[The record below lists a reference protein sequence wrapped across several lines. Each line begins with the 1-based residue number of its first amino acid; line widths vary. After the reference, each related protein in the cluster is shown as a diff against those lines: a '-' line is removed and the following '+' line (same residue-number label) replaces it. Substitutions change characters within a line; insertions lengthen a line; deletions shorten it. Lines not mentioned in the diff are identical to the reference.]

1 MLYPEFEEL
10 LQLGYRA
17 SNVNLMSRRKVQ
29 SITSGDHSSPFRG
42 KGLEFE
48 EVREYVAG
56 DDVRN
61 IDWRVTARTGSPHL
75 KLFTEER
82 ERSMIICT
90 DVNLSMRFGTR
101 GTFKSVQAA
110 RAAALLGWAASREH
124 NRIGGSF
131 YGNVPGGMMFVDP
144 SRSRRALWRILKQLC
159 DHEDYHKEPVP
170 LEDHLKY
177 LTKAVPSGALVFI
190 ISDFLTPSKDLKKA
204 LSHLQRCADV
214 VLVSVNDPAD
224 KLLPAIG
231 AVEFSG
237 DTGQRLIVNTSD
249 KKGHISY
256 ERVWTQN
263 RMELESIVAALGL
276 SFIQITTNG
285 DVYKELIGGLKRASR
300 TRKGGSAYGSAGASN
315 KSTDAAASLPT

>member
-29 SITSGDHSSPFRG
+29 SIASGDHRSPFRG

-82 ERSMIICT
+82 ERSIIICT

-144 SRSRRALWRILKQLC
+144 SRSRQALWRILKQLC
-159 DHEDYHKEPVP
+159 DRKDYHKEPVP

-177 LTKAVPSGALVFI
+177 LTKAVPLGALVFI
-190 ISDFLTPSKDLKKA
+190 ISDFLTAPKDLKKA
-204 LSHLQRCADV
+204 LTHLHRRADV

-231 AVEFSG
+231 PVEFSG
-237 DTGQRLIVNTSD
+237 DTGQRLTVDTSD
-249 KKGHISY
+249 TKGHVSY
-256 ERVWTQN
+256 ERAWTQN
-263 RMELESIVAALGL
+263 RMELDAIIASLGL
-276 SFIQITTNG
+276 GFIQLYTNS
-285 DVYKELIGGLKRASR
+285 DVYKELIGGLKRVGQTHVK
-300 TRKGGSAYGSAGASN
+300 TRKGGQAHGAIGAA
-315 KSTDAAASLPT
+315 STAASLPA

>member
-17 SNVNLMSRRKVQ
+17 ANANLMSRRKVQ
-29 SITSGDHSSPFRG
+29 SIASGDHRSPFRG

-82 ERSMIICT
+82 ERSIIICT

-144 SRSRRALWRILKQLC
+144 SRSRRSLWRILKQLC
-159 DHEDYHKEPVP
+159 DRKDYHKEPVP
-170 LEDHLKY
+170 LEEHLKY
-177 LTKAVPSGALVFI
+177 LTQAVPSGALVFI
-190 ISDFLTPSKDLKKA
+190 LSDFLTPSKDLKKA
-204 LSHLQRCADV
+204 LSHLHRRADV
-214 VLVSVNDPAD
+214 VLIAVNDPAD
-224 KLLPAIG
+224 KYLPAIG
-231 AVEFSG
+231 AVEFCNEA
-237 DTGQRLIVNTSD
+237 GQRLVVNTSD
-249 KKGHISY
+249 KKGHIAY
-256 ERVWTQN
+256 ERAWTQN
-263 RMELESIVAALGL
+263 RMELDSIVASLEL
-276 SFIQITTNG
+276 SFIQLYTNG
-285 DVYKELIGGLKRASR
+285 DVYKDLIGGLKRIGR
-300 TRKGGSAYGSAGASN
+300 TRKGGSAYGSA
-315 KSTDAAASLPT
+315 TAAASLPA